1 MTCCST
7 RPPCPG
13 RSRSWCRCPGSRRSG
28 LPGPTPS
35 RQHRHLPYSVP
46 PFLQS
51 LRLAGCFPLGYAQVL
66 FAPVS
71 SSFPGLR
78 HDGSVSVVFIVKLR
92 RPRMT
97 APYAPEAAVETLA
110 PGGSSMKGMNLS
122 GKPGIVQP
130 MQMPPTLGHP
140 PTPLIHPRLG
150 TLHLITGPQQPS
162 FTRHFGDPYS
172 VAKSPCS

>member
-1 MTCCST
+1 MPRLPTIRVTGSHTIST
-7 RPPCPG
+7 TSP
-13 RSRSWCRCPGSRRSG
+13 
-28 LPGPTPS
+28 LAIPS
-35 RQHRHLPYSVP
+35 A
-46 PFLQS
+46 S
-51 LRLAGCFPLGYAQVL
+51 LRYVVAAGWSSYAQVF

-71 SSFPGLR
+71 SSLPGLR
-78 HDGSVSVVFIVKLR
+78 HDGSVSVVFMVKLR

-110 PGGSSMKGMNLS
+110 PGGSSMNGMNLS

-130 MQMPPTLGHP
+130 MQMPPTFGHP
-140 PTPLIHPRLG
+140 PTPLIQPRLG
-150 TLHLITGPQQPS
+150 TLHLTTGPQQPS